1 MGNSHAHESEL
12 LAAGER
18 FEKAGLMA
26 KALEAYRGVR
36 TTTADD
42 VIRAQAWRRE
52 AFVHHGRCAW
62 DEALAAAA
70 ESGELARQLGRDDLL
85 AEALNAEA
93 AVHFSRGDLASA
105 LPLYERML
113 ELTDD
118 PRIRGFAYQ
127 NIGILHARRR
137 ALDVAEQRL
146 EEAFGEFERAE
157 HAAGMAHV
165 LNNRAAISLERGEYE
180 QADEFAF
187 RAIMEAR
194 DVEDLDLVAIATLN
208 RAEALEALDR
218 VDEAESAASVAL
230 GQFEISGN
238 RWRRVACLRILGD
251 LNDRRGDRDIARR
264 FWARGLDLAREIG
277 AGLDVEQ
284 LEKRLEGADA
294 DAPSTTDDPA

>member
-1 MGNSHAHESEL
+1 MGNSHADESEL
-12 LAAGER
+12 LATGER

-42 VIRAQAWRRE
+42 VVRAQAWRRE
-52 AFVHHGRCAW
+52 AFIHHGRCAW

-93 AVHFSRGDLASA
+93 AVYFSRGDLARA

-113 ELTDD
+113 ALTDD

-146 EEAFGEFERAE
+146 EEAFAEFERAE
-157 HAAGMAHV
+157 HAAGKAHV

-264 FWARGLDLAREIG
+264 FWTRGLDLAREIG

-294 DAPSTTDDPA
+294 PPTTDDPT